1 MKQEV
6 KLLLLFFLSSVPPE
20 RAAGV
25 SAVAAARVS
34 SSETFSW
41 CDHQG
46 YQSRTLNNVCVCVCG
61 RRGGGFL
68 MMDTSRLQVAVQCHQ
83 PAVACCLINSS
94 DEV

>member
-1 MKQEV
+1 MNQEV

-46 YQSRTLNNVCVCVCG
+46 YQSRTLNNVGGVGAGRVSDDGHQPPPGGSTVRAACG
-61 RRGGGFL
+61 RVV
-68 MMDTSRLQVAVQCHQ
+68 S
-83 PAVACCLINSS
+83 
-94 DEV
+94 